1 MAEEQVAADV
11 SQEAASTSVEQAA
24 TTEVSAEQP
33 AAVSDWRADLPEEIR
48 LDPSMSTINDVSSLA
63 KGYIHAQRMIG
74 RDKIPLPSD
83 SATDDEWNAVYDRLG
98 RPSSPSEY
106 QHSFQSEESL
116 PGQID
121 QFNEAVHK
129 LGLTEKQRAGIIDM
143 YEGMLSETS
152 DSMERGMGTRQAD
165 VEAELKREYGQTYE
179 NAIARANNSAR
190 FFGLEDDFMNL
201 QLADGT
207 MLGNHP
213 ALIRAFAKVGDSI
226 SESTVTGETTNQ
238 LMTPAEAQRQLDDVR
253 RMDGPYW
260 DKKHPEHDRYVDE
273 ASRLYEM
280 IHGDEAA

>member
-1 MAEEQVAADV
+1 MAEEQQVAADV

-24 TTEVSAEQP
+24 TTEAAEQP

-63 KGYIHAQRMIG
+63 KGYVHAQRMIG
-74 RDKIPLPSD
+74 RDKIPLPGD
-83 SATDDEWNAVYDRLG
+83 SATDDEWSAVYDRLG

-106 QHSFQSEESL
+106 KHSFQSEESL

-121 QFNEAVHK
+121 QFNEAVHQ

-143 YEGMLSETS
+143 YEGMVSQTS
-152 DSMERGMGTRQAD
+152 DSIERSVVTRQAD
-165 VEAELKREYGQTYE
+165 VEAELKREYGQTDE

-213 ALIRAFAKVGDSI
+213 ALIRAFAKIGDSI
-226 SESTVTGETTNQ
+226 SESAVTGETTDQ

-280 IHGDEAA
+280 IHGDQAA

>member
-24 TTEVSAEQP
+24 TTEAAEQP

-74 RDKIPLPSD
+74 RDKIPLPGD
-83 SATDDEWNAVYDRLG
+83 SATDDEWNAIYDRLG
-98 RPSSPSEY
+98 RPSSPSDY
-106 QHSFQSEESL
+106 KHSFQSEESL

-143 YEGMLSETS
+143 YEGMVAQTS
-152 DSMERGMGTRQAD
+152 DSIERSVVTRQAD

-213 ALIRAFAKVGDSI
+213 ALIRAFAKIGDSI
-226 SESTVTGETTNQ
+226 SESAVTGDTTDQ

-260 DKKHPEHDRYVDE
+260 DKKHPEHDRYVEE

>member
-1 MAEEQVAADV
+1 MAEEQVAANV
-11 SQEAASTSVEQAA
+11 SNEAASTSVEQAA
-24 TTEVSAEQP
+24 TTEAAEQP

-48 LDPSMSTINDVSSLA
+48 LDPSMSTINDVSALA

-83 SATDDEWNAVYDRLG
+83 SATDDEWSAVYDRLG

-106 QHSFQSEESL
+106 QHSFQEEESL

-121 QFNEAVHK
+121 RFNETVHN

-152 DSMERGMGTRQAD
+152 DSMERGMVTRQAD

-190 FFGLEDDFMNL
+190 FFGLEDDFMDL

-213 ALIRAFAKVGDSI
+213 ALIRA
-226 SESTVTGETTNQ
+226 STVTGETTNQ

-260 DKKHPEHDRYVDE
+260 DKKHPEHDRYVED

>member
-48 LDPSMSTINDVSSLA
+48 LDPSMSTINVVSSLA
-63 KGYIHAQRMIG
+63 NGYIHAQRMIG

-143 YEGMLSETS
+143 YESMVSETS
-152 DSMERGMGTRQAD
+152 DSMERGMVTRQAD
-165 VEAELKREYGQTYE
+165 VEAELKREYGQT
-179 NAIARANNSAR
+179 
-190 FFGLEDDFMNL
+190 
-201 QLADGT
+201 
-207 MLGNHP
+207 
-213 ALIRAFAKVGDSI
+213 
-226 SESTVTGETTNQ
+226 
-238 LMTPAEAQRQLDDVR
+238 
-253 RMDGPYW
+253 
-260 DKKHPEHDRYVDE
+260 
-273 ASRLYEM
+273 
-280 IHGDEAA
+280 